1 MNYAKKSLVLVA
13 SIALLAV
20 ASTSIR
26 RTWADEAK
34 KTEVKKSELRNQM
47 EDMDDDFKKLKR
59 TVRKAEQNEQSLKLL
74 TAIQQR
80 MVACKEMTPE
90 RAAKIPEADRAKF
103 LAHYRKE
110 MAGVIIDFC
119 QVEQAILDGDNPK
132 ATELYKAIVERE
144 DKAHDV
150 FMEKDEKKKKE

>member
-1 MNYAKKSLVLVA
+1 MAVRGLSLRWRCEMNYAKKSLVLVA

-20 ASTSIR
+20 SSTSIR
-26 RTWADEAK
+26 RALADEAK

-103 LAHYRKE
+103 LANYRKE

-119 QVEQAILDGDNPK
+119 QVEQAILDGD
-132 ATELYKAIVERE
+132 
-144 DKAHDV
+144 
-150 FMEKDEKKKKE
+150 